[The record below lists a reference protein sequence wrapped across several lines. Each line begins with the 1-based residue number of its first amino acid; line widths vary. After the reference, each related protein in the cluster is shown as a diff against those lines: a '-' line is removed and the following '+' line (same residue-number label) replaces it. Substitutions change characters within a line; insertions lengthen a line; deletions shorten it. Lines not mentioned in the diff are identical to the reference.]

1 MVAKRASMFFRD
13 RPALLCDCLVDGWRR
28 SGRLAAVL
36 FSLYDCTMKLYF
48 FIRGVEVASRHFV
61 TGGEEADDVH
71 ELLFVRSGS
80 GELSHGGERTSVEE
94 GDLLLDPAG
103 RIRSAGGVLTIVQLL
118 FSEELFSQAVPMERE
133 ALHVLGVIKLHARK
147 QNRISLSKI
156 GTERSAM
163 LLESMLWE
171 FRERRRGYSWALRL
185 KLIELLITVMRDRNF
200 PIPIRGLKPMPTT
213 RMQDV
218 ILYLQREYV
227 NQVTVDDVLQFVPFS
242 RSHFHALFKEETG
255 ETFVSYLSSLRCAR
269 AAELLSTSDEP
280 IVEIAMESGFNNLS
294 HFYHVFKR
302 SYGMAP
308 RQYRLA
314 ANRRP

>member
-1 MVAKRASMFFRD
+1 MC
-13 RPALLCDCLVDGWRR
+13 LCDCLIGAHGGGLPLASSCLPFYD
-28 SGRLAAVL
+28 RL
-36 FSLYDCTMKLYF
+36 MKLYF
-48 FIRGVEVASRHFV
+48 FIRGVEVGSRPFV
-61 TGGEEADDVH
+61 TGGEEADHIH
-71 ELLFVRSGS
+71 ELLFVRNGC
-80 GELSHGGERTSVEE
+80 GELSHHAERTRVEE

-103 RIRSAGGVLTIVQLL
+103 RIGSADGALTLVQLL

-133 ALHVLGVIKLHARK
+133 ALHVLGVIKLHART
-147 QNRISLSKI
+147 QNRIGLSPI

-218 ILYLQREYV
+218 ILYLQREFV
-227 NQVTVDDVLQFVPFS
+227 NQVTVDDVLEFVPFS

-269 AAELLSTSDEP
+269 AAELLSTTDQP
-280 IVEIAMESGFNNLS
+280 IVEIALESGFNNLS

-302 SYGMAP
+302 RYGVPP
-308 RQYRLA
+308 RRYRLA
-314 ANRRP
+314 RS

>member
-1 MVAKRASMFFRD
+1 MVANCRPGVFRNRPPFLCDYLIAATAPD
-13 RPALLCDCLVDGWRR
+13 RP
-28 SGRLAAVL
+28 LASSKL
-36 FSLYDCTMKLYF
+36 PLYDCCMKLYF
-48 FIRGVEVASRHFV
+48 FIRGVEVGSRPFV

-80 GELSHGGERTSVEE
+80 GQLSREGERTRVEE

-103 RIRSAGGVLTIVQLL
+103 RIGSDDGALALVQLL

-133 ALHVLGVIKLHARK
+133 ALHVLGVIKLHARR
-147 QNRISLSKI
+147 QNRIGLSPI

-200 PIPIRGLKPMPTT
+200 PISIRGLKPMPTT

-218 ILYLQREYV
+218 ILYLQREFV
-227 NQVTVDDVLQFVPFS
+227 NQVTVDDVLEFVPFS

-269 AAELLSTSDEP
+269 AAELLSTTDQP
-280 IVEIAMESGFNNLS
+280 IVEIALESGFNNLS

-302 SYGMAP
+302 RYGVPP
-308 RQYRLA
+308 RRYRLA
-314 ANRRP
+314 RS